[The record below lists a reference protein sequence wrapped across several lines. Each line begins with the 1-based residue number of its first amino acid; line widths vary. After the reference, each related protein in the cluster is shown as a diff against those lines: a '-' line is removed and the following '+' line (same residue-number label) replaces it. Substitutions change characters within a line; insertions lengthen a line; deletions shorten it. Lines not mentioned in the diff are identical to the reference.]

1 MDAFANP
8 SAPSA
13 SALNT
18 AQASSSAGG
27 TRQRIITSCLT
38 CRRRKVKCDH
48 KYPVCSACSRGNHVC
63 YYANIPNHHQQDSR
77 SPPSAQSSA
86 NRVHKHSSSQ
96 SKGQSSHSEINA
108 RLERLESLLELAV
121 HNQPPSKLQVSTAKQ
136 QPQSHPH
143 PATRRDTSQSD
154 VSEPKERVNS
164 SASPNSST
172 SGDIQAADAY
182 DGTLLVENGQ
192 SHFVSSLHWAL
203 LTEELQ
209 DIKAILSTEGK
220 PGQPQDPTAWGGI
233 RTSQSLLFS
242 SGQAA
247 GDTSVFMPETQDECF
262 ELFGSFIHNVDPVSR
277 LVHKPSLSRRFAAF
291 IRRWQNLTPSSA
303 SGRSSDNFDDH
314 WNEEQL
320 QNFEPLAYAIFYSA
334 LNSLKPEAILAR
346 FRKDK
351 LHLLRKYQQG
361 LEFSLQQADFL
372 TTSSIEVLQA
382 FILYLTVQAREDD
395 MGQVW
400 PLTGVAIR
408 IAMLQGLHREPSFF
422 TSSMDEVQVE
432 IRRRMWHQIC
442 HLDWRASEG
451 KGMEPTIS
459 DDDFTTLL
467 PRNVSDSDL
476 VEGRPPPSNPYLE
489 EEGVTDM
496 ALQLCRLSMIQCFR
510 KIAQNA
516 YRLDRKCKDSR
527 IRNNNLDIVPELQAL
542 FEETK
547 QMVDEVH
554 TKNERCILRYCRLD
568 VTVERMTIGLSAN
581 LEWRCW
587 LIFWSG
593 VPKDLRQVVI
603 NNDVRTMILTRSVS
617 LIESLNRVSHDK
629 EAEQFQWHIGGHA
642 AFQAIMH
649 ILAEL
654 RDPEFNGSK
663 DPIIRSRALRAL
675 HTVLGLKGR
684 SESNTWAVIKR
695 MIDRLD
701 PNHEHAKPE
710 PGSGI
715 SKERFGEDELSVM
728 YFAKSPSPAAS
739 QNVSRPASTK
749 SPPQAS
755 TQARVLSPT
764 QAQMPPPT
772 TTPSAVSQQDYAFF
786 PPAQVAIPR
795 SDLNSS
801 IDPRYQPAGQGMAGA
816 LSDIERR
823 NAGLSEANTNDWLQD
838 MAMDMDWGFWNFDP
852 LQFDAG
858 FGQFAGPEG
867 SGQ

>member
-8 SAPSA
+8 SAQPANAPPSA
-13 SALNT
+13 AA
-18 AQASSSAGG
+18 AQSSGG

-63 YYANIPNHHQQDSR
+63 YYANVPNQHQHDGR
-77 SPPSAQSSA
+77 SPPSAQPSA
-86 NRVHKHSSSQ
+86 NRVHKHASSQ
-96 SKGQSSHSEINA
+96 SKGQSGHAEINA

-121 HNQPPSKLQVSTAKQ
+121 NNQPPTKLSVNTAKQ
-136 QPQSHPH
+136 PSHHHPNQP
-143 PATRRDTSQSD
+143 ARRDTSQSD
-154 VSEPKERVNS
+154 AYESKERAAS
-164 SASPNSST
+164 SASPNSTT

-220 PGQPQDPTAWGGI
+220 QPGQVNDSTAWGGI

-247 GDTSVFMPETQDECF
+247 GDTSVFMPDTQEECF
-262 ELFGSFIHNVDPVSR
+262 ELFAIFIQNVDPVSR
-277 LVHKPSLSRRFAAF
+277 LVHKPSLGRRFAAF
-291 IRRWQNLTPSSA
+291 TRRWQNLTPSSA
-303 SGRSSDNFDDH
+303 SARSSDNFEDH

-334 LNSLKPEAILAR
+334 LNSLKAEVVQTR

-351 LHLLRKYQQG
+351 LSLLRRYQQG

-382 FILYLTVQAREDD
+382 FIIYLTVQAREDD

-476 VEGRPPPSNPYLE
+476 LEGRPPPTNPYLE

-527 IRNNNLDIVPELQAL
+527 LRNSNLDIVPELQAL

-547 QMVDEVH
+547 RMVDEVH
-554 TKNERCILRYCRLD
+554 TKNERCTLRYCRLD

-593 VPKDLRQVVI
+593 VPKDLRRVVI
-603 NNDVRTMILTRSVS
+603 NDDVRTMILTRSVS

-629 EAEQFQWHIGGHA
+629 DAEQFQWHIGGHA

-654 RDPEFNGSK
+654 RDPEFSGSK

-695 MIDRLD
+695 MVDRLD
-701 PNHEHAKPE
+701 PNHEHAKPG
-710 PGSGI
+710 PMSGI

-739 QNVSRPASTK
+739 HNVSQPSSIK
-749 SPPQAS
+749 SPPQSQVSIPAHPS
-755 TQARVLSPT
+755 TQAAAP
-764 QAQMPPPT
+764 APPPVA
-772 TTPSAVSQQDYAFF
+772 TPTAVSQQDYAFF
-786 PPAQVAIPR
+786 SPAQVTMPG
-795 SDLNSS
+795 SDMRSS
-801 IDPRYQPAGQGMAGA
+801 IDARYQSGNQSMAGYIA
-816 LSDIERR
+816 EMERG
-823 NAGLSEANTNDWLQD
+823 NAGMSEANTSAWLQD
-838 MAMDMDWGFWNFDP
+838 MAMDMDWASNFC
-852 LQFDAG
+852 AVKI
-858 FGQFAGPEG
+858 GQG
-867 SGQ
+867 

>member
-1 MDAFANP
+1 MDPFTHPGALPPNMLPP
-8 SAPSA
+8 S
-13 SALNT
+13 T
-18 AQASSSAGG
+18 TTSSSSTG

-63 YYANIPNHHQQDSR
+63 YYANLPNQHQQEGR
-77 SPPSAQSSA
+77 SPPSALPSA
-86 NRVHKHSSSQ
+86 HRVHKHSASQ
-96 SKGQSSHSEINA
+96 SKSQSSHAEINA

-121 HNQPPSKLQVSTAKQ
+121 HKQPPSKLQINTTTQQSQ
-136 QPQSHPH
+136 HQPQHAPRQDTAQS
-143 PATRRDTSQSD
+143 DTSES
-154 VSEPKERVNS
+154 KERVNS

-209 DIKAILSTEGK
+209 DIKAILSTEGR
-220 PGQPQDPTAWGGI
+220 PAATADPTGWSGI

-247 GDTSVFMPETQDECF
+247 GDTSLFMPDSQEECF
-262 ELFGSFIHNVDPVSR
+262 ELFTTFIQNVDPVTR
-277 LVHKPSLSRRFAAF
+277 LVHKPSLGRRFAAF

-303 SGRSSDNFDDH
+303 SARSSDNFDDH
-314 WNEEQL
+314 WNDEQL

-334 LNSLKPEAILAR
+334 LNSLRADVVLAR
-346 FRKDK
+346 YRKEK
-351 LHLLRKYQQG
+351 LALLRKYQRG
-361 LEFSLQQADFL
+361 LELSLQQADFL

-382 FILYLTVQAREDD
+382 FIIYLTVQAREDD

-476 VEGRPPPSNPYLE
+476 IEGRAPPTNPYLE

-496 ALQLCRLSMIQCFR
+496 ALQICRLGMIQCFR
-510 KIAQNA
+510 KIAHNA
-516 YRLDRKCKDSR
+516 YRLDRKCKDAR
-527 IRNNNLDIVPELQAL
+527 LRNNNLDIVPELQTL

-547 QMVDEVH
+547 RMVDEVH
-554 TKNERCILRYCRLD
+554 TKNERCILRYCRLN

-593 VPKDLRQVVI
+593 VPKDLRRVVI
-603 NNDVRTMILTRSVS
+603 NDDVRTMILTRSVS

-629 EAEQFQWHIGGHA
+629 EAEQFQWHIGGHS

-654 RDPEFNGSK
+654 RDPEFNAAK
-663 DPIIRSRALRAL
+663 DPAIRARALQAL
-675 HTVLGLKGR
+675 HTVLELKGR
-684 SESNTWAVIKR
+684 SDSNTWAVIKR

-701 PNHEHAKPE
+701 PNHEHARPE
-710 PGSGI
+710 PMRGI
-715 SKERFGEDELSVM
+715 SKERFGEDELSMM
-728 YFAKSPSPAAS
+728 YFSKSPSPATS
-739 QNVSRPASTK
+739 QNVSQPASTK
-749 SPPQAS
+749 SPPQPQAPTQTLPS
-755 TQARVLSPT
+755 TQAQIASQITASPT
-764 QAQMPPPT
+764 VT
-772 TTPSAVSQQDYAFF
+772 RQDYAFY
-786 PPAQVAIPR
+786 PPPQAMMPG
-795 SDLNSS
+795 SDLNGNLHSKYS
-801 IDPRYQPAGQGMAGA
+801 TGQGMTAPV
-816 LSDIERR
+816 SDIDQA
-823 NAGLSEANTNDWLQD
+823 NLGCSEANTNAWLQD

-852 LQFDAG
+852 LQFDAS
-858 FGQFAGPEG
+858 FGQFTSPEG
-867 SGQ
+867 QGQ